1 MPLSISKA
9 LSIEREERGIVFLLL
24 TQSVFLG
31 IFAGALDVG
40 ANALFL
46 DVYSAD
52 QMPRAFMFSGAVGI
66 VFTSVYTYLQKRLP
80 FKLFTVLNLLVA
92 ILLTAALRIGYG
104 LSDDPG
110 LTFALLVLMGP
121 LIIIS
126 MLGFWGTAGRYFSLR
141 EGKRL
146 FGIIDTGSI
155 VGMILAF
162 YAVPVLVRFDFN
174 VYDTLLIG
182 LVSLLFALVFQL
194 VVLRRFAFTAR
205 QTISRE
211 RSRRTGFFSLF
222 RKRYTSLM
230 AFFVVL
236 SVICAFFIHYSFMW
250 ATEANYDN
258 NRELT
263 SFLGAFFGTMMI
275 FTVIIKSTLYG
286 WLMKNYGLRITLL
299 ISPALLLILT
309 VVASLV
315 GGVFGYAAEAAGFTL
330 FFLIIAL
337 SKLFNKSLKDAIESP
352 SMKILY
358 QSLDSGERFDVQARI
373 DGVVNEVT
381 AFTSGLLMAGLLLLS
396 FVNVIHFSY
405 ILIALLIV
413 WVILGYLLYKSY
425 RNTLND
431 TLASARATIIEEEQS
446 ELTTAPSL
454 PGSPMFVEIIRLDPY
469 FYHFVTDKT
478 LEDILRI
485 PSPGMQKSAWKF
497 ISGTLYPCKKEMA
510 DEVYNATTDQELRE
524 IIERYRMRLKRTG
537 KTPEK
542 AFATG
547 DRAMILSALLQ
558 IVEDRDTSRVPH
570 IIALLRDRDYVL
582 RSAAI
587 EAAGRLGVKELGT
600 YLVDYLGHPLLYA
613 VTWSSL
619 VQIGEVIL
627 ENLEN
632 AFHKTGTDT
641 MVQLRII
648 RAMIAIG
655 GSKANQY
662 LFSKID
668 FHQREIREA
677 AIQGLYIN
685 DFMPGEKE
693 RLVLHSVIYDVTV
706 AGANN
711 IAAEYVTREK
721 DPGSSLHKAI
731 LEEQARTG
739 HLLFTLLSITYD
751 RNAVEHVQKSI
762 EDTENEG
769 AGFALELLNLIVED
783 ELFAYL
789 EPYFDDLS
797 VPEKVRRLQ
806 NEMPVEIPS
815 YESLLIDLLNRD
827 GLYTGGYLR
836 LCTIEAIRLDEGS
849 DAGRYL
855 AAQVFNPDRVISS
868 SAAEVLFLKDKT
880 LYEEVNG
887 RIRIYHG
894 DVTPDDQA
902 KESIC
907 GNEMIGIV
915 ESLHTWETFGSL
927 DRDLLLK
934 LVNVLRPVG
943 ENDPHDPALV
953 SLIRNPDAGSRK
965 LREGIVINITDH
977 PSVLEQI
984 DYLASEP
991 GFILLQAEREEFR
1004 RLLFDIPEL
1013 LEACTRLFNDQETAT
1028 FINTKVTR

>member
-1 MPLSISKA
+1 MPVSISKA
-9 LSIEREERGIVFLLL
+9 LNIEKEERGIVYLLL

-46 DVYSAD
+46 NVYSAEL
-52 QMPRAFMFSGAVGI
+52 MPRAFMISGAVGI

-80 FKLFTVLNLLVA
+80 FKLFTVLNLLVT

-104 LSDDPG
+104 MSDDTW

-182 LVSLLFALVFQL
+182 LGSLLFALVFQL
-194 VVLRRFAFTAR
+194 VVLRRFEFTAR
-205 QTISRE
+205 QTDSRE
-211 RSRRTGFFSLF
+211 KSRKTGFFSLF

-236 SVICAFFIHYSFMW
+236 SVISGFFIHYSFMW

-275 FTVIIKSTLYG
+275 FTVFIKSTLYG

-309 VVASLV
+309 VIASLV
-315 GGVFGYAAEAAGFTL
+315 GGVFGYAAEAASFTL
-330 FFLIIAL
+330 FFLVIAL

-381 AFTSGLLMAGLLLLS
+381 AFTSGLIMAGLLLLS

-405 ILIALLIV
+405 ILIALLIL
-413 WVILGYLLYKSY
+413 WVILGYTLYKSY
-425 RNTLND
+425 RNTLNE
-431 TLASARATIIEEEQS
+431 TLASARESNIEQDQS
-446 ELTTAPSL
+446 KKTTTPSL
-454 PGSPMFVEIIRLDPY
+454 PESPMYSEILNLDPY
-469 FYHFVTDKT
+469 YYHFVSDEL
-478 LEDILRI
+478 LEEVLRF
-485 PSPGMQKSAWKF
+485 PSPEMQKMAWKY
-497 ISGTLYPCKKEMA
+497 ISRTLYPCREKLA
-510 DEVYNATTDQELRE
+510 DEVYNETSDIALRQIIDQYRE
-524 IIERYRMRLKRTG
+524 RLKRPG
-537 KTPEK
+537 KSPEK
-542 AFATG
+542 AFASENKE
-547 DRAMILSALLQ
+547 MILSALLQ
-558 IVEDRDTSRVPH
+558 TVEDGDTSQVPH
-570 IIALLRDRDYVL
+570 IIAMLRDRDIDL

-587 EAAGRLGVKELGT
+587 EAAGRLGVKELGS
-600 YLVDYLGHPLLYA
+600 YLVDYLGHPHLYI
-613 VTWSSL
+613 VSWSAL
-619 VQIGEVIL
+619 VRIGDVVL

-632 AFHKTGTDT
+632 AFHKTGTET
-641 MVQLRII
+641 IVRLRII

-655 GSKANQY
+655 GSKANEY

-677 AIQGLYIN
+677 VIHGLYVN
-685 DFMPGEKE
+685 EFKPGEKE
-693 RLVLHSVIYDVTV
+693 RTLLHTIIYDVAL
-706 AGANN
+706 AGAGN
-711 IAAEYVTREK
+711 IAAEYVTREN
-721 DPGSSLHKAI
+721 DPDSNLHDAI
-731 LEEQARTG
+731 LEEQRRTD

-751 RNAVEHVQKSI
+751 RSAVEHVQKSI

-827 GLYTGGYLR
+827 GLYTGEYLK
-836 LCTIEAIRLDEGS
+836 LCTIEAIRLDEEA
-849 DAGRYL
+849 DAGRFL
-855 AAQVFNPDRVISS
+855 AAQVFNPDRIISK
-868 SAAEVLFLKDKT
+868 SAADVLLLKDKT
-880 LYEEVNG
+880 LFEEVNG
-887 RIRIYHG
+887 RFQLYHG
-894 DVTPDDQA
+894 KLPFDNPAIGDLSG
-902 KESIC
+902 K
-907 GNEMIGIV
+907 GMIGFV
-915 ESLHTWETFGSL
+915 ESLHTWNVFDSL
-927 DRDLLLK
+927 DREVLLK
-934 LVNVLRPVG
+934 LVKVLRPVG
-943 ENDPHDPALV
+943 ENNIHDPDKV
-953 SLIRNPDAGSRK
+953 SLIRNPSAGQGLIRH
-965 LREGIVINITDH
+965 GIVINITDY
-977 PSVLEQI
+977 PSVLEQL

-991 GFILLQAEREEFR
+991 EFTLLQAEREEFR
-1004 RLLFDIPEL
+1004 RLLFDIPEFL
-1013 LEACTRLFNDQETAT
+1013 DVCTSLFNDKEIAT
-1028 FINTKVTR
+1028 FIKT